1 MKDVTEFKHNYGI
14 IFQGRCPKIGCND
27 HYLGKTGCRILEREL
42 DQSEKDQNSLLFKH
56 SKESGHPVLDMNNY
70 KIFKKGY
77 RNNVRKRKIAEALL
91 IKEVKPTLNNQDNS
105 VEIKLFN

>member
-1 MKDVTEFKHNYGI
+1 MKDVTEFKYNHGI
-14 IFQGRCPKIGCND
+14 IFQGRSPIIGSND
-27 HYLGKTGCRILEREL
+27 HYLGETGCRILQREL
-42 DQSEKDQNSLLFKH
+42 DQSEKDQNSRLFKH

-77 RNNVRKRKIAEALL
+77 RNNIRKRKIVEALL
-91 IKEVKPTLNNQDNS
+91 IKEVKPTLNNEDNS